1 MKLHGRPQLSYYYR
15 FKLRQVKEEMTKP
28 VDINKA
34 SLKDLVRLPNIGPV
48 MAVRIHKYRE
58 THGLFQ
64 SVEGIK
70 KVEGI
75 GPAIFAGIRYY
86 ITVR

>member
-1 MKLHGRPQLSYYYR
+1 MKLHGRPQLSYNYR
-15 FKLRQVKEEMTKP
+15 FKLRQVKEGMTES
-28 VDINKA
+28 VNINKA
-34 SLKDLVRLPNIGPV
+34 SPKDLVRLPNIGPV

-64 SVEGIK
+64 SVEDIK

-75 GPAIFAGIRYY
+75 GPAILTSFSKNRI
-86 ITVR
+86 